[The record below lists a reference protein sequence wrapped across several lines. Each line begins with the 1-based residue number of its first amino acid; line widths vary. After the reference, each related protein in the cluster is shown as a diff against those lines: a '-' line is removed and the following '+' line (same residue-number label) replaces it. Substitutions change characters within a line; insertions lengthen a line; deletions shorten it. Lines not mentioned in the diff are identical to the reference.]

1 MDTQL
6 LWGLILLGI
15 ALVIVGVEVFV
26 PSAGVLGLTALVV
39 AIAGVVLLYK
49 YDTPWGVAGT
59 GLVLFGG
66 PVIALLGLR
75 IFPQTPM
82 GRRLILGAQ
91 EEDAEDAPP
100 AVDRL
105 AALVG
110 QEGVVV
116 TDLRPV
122 GVIRI
127 GQEKVDAL
135 SETRLVRAGERVR
148 VVSVEGGT
156 RKVRPV

>member
-1 MDTQL
+1 
-6 LWGLILLGI
+6 
-15 ALVIVGVEVFV
+15 
-26 PSAGVLGLTALVV
+26 
-39 AIAGVVLLYK
+39 
-49 YDTPWGVAGT
+49 
-59 GLVLFGG
+59 
-66 PVIALLGLR
+66 
-75 IFPQTPM
+75 M

-156 RKVRPV
+156 LKVRPV